1 MEKQKRSLL
10 MRLSEFIKSRVFVL
24 TIKTF
29 KSKRTILN
37 KNLTGV

>member
-1 MEKQKRSLL
+1 MEKLKLFLL
-10 MRLSEFIKSRVFVL
+10 MALSEFTKSRVFVL

-29 KSKRTILN
+29 KSKRTILI